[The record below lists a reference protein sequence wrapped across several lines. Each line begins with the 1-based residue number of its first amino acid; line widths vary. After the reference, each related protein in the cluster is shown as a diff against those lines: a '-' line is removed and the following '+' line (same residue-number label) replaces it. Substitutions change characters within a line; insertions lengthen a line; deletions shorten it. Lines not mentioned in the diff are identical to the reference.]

1 MNTYERL
8 EREYLFVPDATIAEQ
23 HKKIL
28 EEMFEVI
35 QEAIVVDGNESFV
48 LKNTLEEYIFELLDV
63 SMAINNQ
70 MLIIEEFIG
79 ENEMK
84 TILEKF
90 DRKMDYYRDVKYKRE
105 EK

>member
-8 EREYLFVPDATIAEQ
+8 ERDYLFVPDATIAEQ

-28 EEMFEVI
+28 EEMFEVM
-35 QEAIVVDGNESFV
+35 QEAVIVDGSESFV